1 MEVVVVT
8 LALAGAGLYVVSVY
22 NGIRTAA
29 TKVDEGWSGVAVQ
42 LKRRHDLVPVLV
54 DAMRVAVRHDER
66 MLDETLAARSAA
78 RTALDGGDRGAV
90 AVSEG
95 ILGAALGRVMAVV
108 EAYPDVK
115 AIQAVVLLQRQL
127 EEAED
132 QIAAARRLYNGNV
145 QDYNRR
151 LVTFPGSSI
160 ASRIGARTAAFFE
173 LSAAEEAAV
182 HVAPRID
189 DGTLAVRSGQLPP
202 PDPA

>member
-1 MEVVVVT
+1 MEAVVLT
-8 LALAGAGLYVVSVY
+8 LALAGAGVYLVSVH

-66 MLDETLAARSAA
+66 MFDETLAARSAA
-78 RTALDGGDRGAV
+78 RTALEGGNPGAV
-90 AVSEG
+90 AASEG
-95 ILGAALGRVMAVV
+95 ALGAALMRVMAVV
-108 EAYPDVK
+108 EAYPDVT
-115 AIQAVVLLQRQL
+115 ATQSVVLLQRQL

-132 QIAAARRLYNGNV
+132 QIAAAHRLYNGNV

-151 LVTFPGSSI
+151 LVTFPGSAI
-160 ASRIGARTAAFFE
+160 ASRMKARAAAFFQ
-173 LSAAEEAAV
+173 LSPAEEAAV
-182 HVAPRID
+182 RVAPRID
-189 DGTLAVRSGQLPP
+189 DPTLAVRSGRLPP

>member
-1 MEVVVVT
+1 MEAVVLT
-8 LALAGAGLYVVSVY
+8 LVLAGAGLYLVSVY
-22 NGIRTAA
+22 NGIRIAA

-78 RTALDGGDRGAV
+78 RTALEGGDPGAV
-90 AVSEG
+90 AASEG

-115 AIQAVVLLQRQL
+115 ATQSVVLLQRQL

-151 LVTFPGSSI
+151 LVTFPGSMI
-160 ASRIGARTAAFFE
+160 ASRMGARAAAFFE
-173 LSAAEEAAV
+173 LSSAEEAAV
-182 HVAPRID
+182 RVAPRID
-189 DGTLAVRSGQLPP
+189 DGTLSVRGRSASP
-202 PDPA
+202 PDAA